1 MYSNGMLD
9 NIDAD
14 KIKDQALNSLRNIF
28 KETAIYFDIKYKV
41 LIYNLVKKGHI
52 QIETLAKDAGLSG
65 TRIYQI
71 VDEVEK
77 FFQEKI

>member
-1 MYSNGMLD
+1 MLK
-9 NIDAD
+9 NIDAEN
-14 KIKDQALNSLRNIF
+14 IKEQALNSLRNIF

-52 QIETLAKDAGLSG
+52 QIETLAKDAGLTG

-71 VDEVEK
+71 VDEVEN
-77 FFQEKI
+77 FFKENEQ

>member
-1 MYSNGMLD
+1 MYDSGMLK
-9 NIDAD
+9 NIDPEN
-14 KIKDQALNSLRNIF
+14 IKNQALDSLRDIF

-41 LIYNLVKKGHI
+41 LIYNLVKRGHVK
-52 QIETLAKDAGLSG
+52 IETLAKDANITG

-77 FFQEKI
+77 IFAEK